1 MTSILDLMK
10 TLLLK
15 FNLAALFAV
24 LIGFNLVDAVTTT
37 ILVGQY
43 GPGVEINPILRDL
56 LEVYGVGA
64 LFGFKYFLISLLGI
78 LLLALKTAR
87 HIMVA
92 QYSLWFVN
100 LMYGGLITYNT
111 ILVVLTINT

>member
-1 MTSILDLMK
+1 MNS
-10 TLLLK
+10 LLLK
-15 FNLAALFAV
+15 FNLAALFAI
-24 LIGFNLVDAVTTT
+24 LIGFNLVDAVTTSM
-37 ILVGQY
+37 LVQQY
-43 GPGVEINPILRDL
+43 GAGVEVNPILRDL

-78 LLLALKTAR
+78 LLLALKTER

-92 QYSLWFVN
+92 KYSLWFVN
-100 LMYGGLITYNT
+100 LIYGSIIVYNT